1 MADPKQNGSSKDL
14 PIPPADEHVIV
25 KTDSTAA
32 AWADARELL
41 PRGTGAQSLL
51 QQELPA
57 FTFRD
62 ACTLA
67 FYFLIGPTA
76 VCALMLLIPLSGSA
90 YDDIGEVS
98 FTFWVFLFYPVYLVW
113 VSFCVWRFFALQV
126 RAR

>member
-1 MADPKQNGSSKDL
+1 MAEKQNGPQKRDL
-14 PIPPADEHVIV
+14 PIPSADQHVVV
-25 KTDSTAA
+25 KTDSAVA

-67 FYFLIGPTA
+67 FCFLIGPTA

-90 YDDIGEVS
+90 YDDVGEVS
-98 FTFWVFLFYPVYLVW
+98 FAFWAWLFYPVYLVW